1 MCLWLGLKTRSLTGQ
16 PIGVNVCESKGLDL
30 LKYFSSSTIVVAFLR
45 VFPGIV
51 RHEVHLA

>member
-1 MCLWLGLKTRSLTGQ
+1 MCLWLELKTRSVTGQ

-30 LKYFSSSTIVVAFLR
+30 KYFSSSAIVVAFLR
-45 VFPGIV
+45 AFPGIV